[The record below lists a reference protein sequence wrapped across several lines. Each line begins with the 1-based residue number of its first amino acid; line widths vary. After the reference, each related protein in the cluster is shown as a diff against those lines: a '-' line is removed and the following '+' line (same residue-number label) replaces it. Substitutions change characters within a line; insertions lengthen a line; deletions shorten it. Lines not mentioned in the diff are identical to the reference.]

1 MSVFLHIK
9 HYNTSYLHLGLVK
22 PPTADLM
29 RAVLLLPEDLP
40 VGSTIVAAVSGGV
53 DSVALLGL
61 LVGDGRFS
69 VVCWHLDHGL
79 RPDSAADAAF
89 VTFVAARLGVPCVA
103 EAADV
108 RAALRGDGIE
118 EAARRVRYA
127 RLAAACQHLGA
138 VAACTAHHRDDQAET
153 ALLQILRG
161 CGPEGPGG
169 IAPERELAP
178 GLRLLRP
185 LLQSTRADLVAW
197 CRAGGQDWREDPSNA
212 DPAFARNRIRHRIL
226 PQWEQACPGIGE
238 ALAGL
243 AEQGGAVR
251 RGAAGRA
258 AGILGTEAAPVAA
271 LLALDPLARSAAWR
285 ELCTRLGVAA
295 DRGRLRRLDDL
306 LSGAPG
312 RRLRLGPW
320 LLLRRSRQLTWK
332 LT

>member
-1 MSVFLHIK
+1 ML
-9 HYNTSYLHLGLVK
+9 
-22 PPTADLM
+22 
-29 RAVLLLPEDLP
+29 RLPEDLP

-53 DSVALLGL
+53 DSVAMLGL
-61 LVGDGRFS
+61 LVQDGRFR
-69 VVCWHLDHGL
+69 VVCWHLDHQL

-89 VTFVAARLGVPCVA
+89 VTALAGRLGVPCQSGS
-103 EAADV
+103 ADV

-118 EAARRVRYA
+118 EAARRVRYQH
-127 RLAAACQHLGA
+127 LTAACQALGA

-185 LLQSTRADLVAW
+185 LLHATRADLVGW
-197 CRAGGQDWREDPSNA
+197 CRARGQDWREDPSNA
-212 DPAFARNRIRHRIL
+212 DPAFARNRLRHRIL

-251 RGAAGRA
+251 RGAAARA

-285 ELCTRLGVAA
+285 GLCTRLGIAV
-295 DRGRLRRLDDL
+295 DRSRLRRLDDL
-306 LSGAPG
+306 LAGAPG
-312 RRLRLGPW
+312 RRLRLGRW
-320 LLLRRSRQLTWK
+320 LLLRRARQVTWK
-332 LT
+332 LA